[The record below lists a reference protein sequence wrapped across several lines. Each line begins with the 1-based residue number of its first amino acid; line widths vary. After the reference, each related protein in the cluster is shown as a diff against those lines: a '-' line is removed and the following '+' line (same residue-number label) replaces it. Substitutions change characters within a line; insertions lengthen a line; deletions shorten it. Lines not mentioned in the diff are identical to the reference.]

1 MLNRRRWR
9 RLRVTTRRFLSH
21 LWAWLSEAWND
32 FGSEDC
38 FSSFGSWEQGE
49 LCFCY
54 VVAQFVFA
62 VIVFLKFGMWSA
74 GKGALICRGK
84 GKVPRGVRRKTVTEI
99 QSASG
104 LRGERSCSTRPL
116 WTAPRR
122 RPEED
127 PAVCFL
133 KKSIVSQVTTRDLS
147 TSDGLRRGTSS
158 PTPKAE
164 T

>member
-1 MLNRRRWR
+1 MVPRT
-9 RLRVTTRRFLSH
+9 VFLLLGPESKV
-21 LWAWLSEAWND
+21 N
-32 FGSEDC
+32 F
-38 FSSFGSWEQGE
+38 
-49 LCFCY
+49 CFCY

-84 GKVPRGVRRKTVTEI
+84 GKVPRGVRRKTVAEM
-99 QSASG
+99 QSARG

-133 KKSIVSQVTTRDLS
+133 KKSVVSQVTTRDLS

-164 T
+164 TYRTLLFHSPNLRLDSLKP